1 MIYLNYLKPNT
12 KTNTYEAANY
22 FGTDEKMNLR
32 LGIIII
38 KSYSHA
44 IDEIAA
50 DLSISLGT

>member
-1 MIYLNYLKPNT
+1 MKLQIILVQV
-12 KTNTYEAANY
+12 
-22 FGTDEKMNLR
+22 KMNLR

-44 IDEIAA
+44 TDEIAA